1 MFNNNIFYNSVIVSI
16 TYWSNPIILSTLI
29 NDFMARAIYIGQT
42 NMKIDKE
49 FSYLPSKR
57 PVYYEQALVESEEEM
72 SDSKHL

>member
-1 MFNNNIFYNSVIVSI
+1 
-16 TYWSNPIILSTLI
+16 
-29 NDFMARAIYIGQT
+29 MARAIYIGQT